1 MVKKWLEKLS
11 LNVVQYNRYAY
22 KIPAVIASII
32 SIKNKYKMNAGENS
46 SNS

>member
-11 LNVVQYNRYAY
+11 LNVVQYNRYTY
-22 KIPAVIASII
+22 KIPALIASII
-32 SIKNKYKMNAGENS
+32 SSKNKYKMNAGENS